1 MLWVLGD
8 TSRICVVC
16 IRQNSE
22 IDLLKRSFARKVTNS
37 GKGKARSYEKRNK
50 FLTFDIDSE
59 TELDSVYPI
68 SPMSFS

>member
-8 TSRICVVC
+8 ISKIFVVC

-37 GKGKARSYEKRNK
+37 GKGKQEVMRKEN
-50 FLTFDIDSE
+50 FLLSI
-59 TELDSVYPI
+59 
-68 SPMSFS
+68 